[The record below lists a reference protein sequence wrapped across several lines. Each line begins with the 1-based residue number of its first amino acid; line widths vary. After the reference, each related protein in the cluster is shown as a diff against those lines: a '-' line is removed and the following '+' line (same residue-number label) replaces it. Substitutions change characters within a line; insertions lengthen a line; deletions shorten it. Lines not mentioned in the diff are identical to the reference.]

1 MVTNYQANKSLN
13 YDFGKTVYTPPETWY
28 IGVSTTPILKDGTG
42 YTEPVDSAYKRVA
55 IANNKT
61 DFTVASNGSLII
73 SKDIIFDESTISWG
87 LITHVFI
94 ANSLTGNDIC
104 FYDELDNEEEI
115 LGELVKGKLVQS
127 RSTLIFPSG
136 ELVISN

>member
-13 YDFGKTVYTPPETWY
+13 YDFGKTAYTPPETWY

-42 YTEPVDSAYKRVA
+42 RTEPVDSAYKR
-55 IANNKT
+55 IPMSNNKA
-61 DFTVASNGSLII
+61 DFTVATDGSI
-73 SKDIIFDESTISWG
+73 SITKDVIFDESVVSWG

-94 ANSLTGNDIC
+94 ASSLTGNDIC

-115 LGELVKGKLVQS
+115 LGELVKGKLIQS

-136 ELVISN
+136 ELIISN